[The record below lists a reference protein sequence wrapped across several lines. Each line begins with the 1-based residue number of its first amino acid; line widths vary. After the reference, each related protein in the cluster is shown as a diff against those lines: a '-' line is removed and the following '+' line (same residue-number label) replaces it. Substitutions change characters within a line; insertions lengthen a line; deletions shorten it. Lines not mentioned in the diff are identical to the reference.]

1 MARPL
6 RQQLLVVAAAL
17 ILAVLAALFYAS
29 RLTHDEQVSQ
39 LQDEVLAMTST
50 VVAYLE
56 RTLES
61 ADDVAAVAARHPLVQ
76 QLGPRAATE
85 VLEPLLGRA
94 DQVLRN
100 AVIADLTGRPV
111 AWAAPP
117 SPTIEGQV
125 STAWLAGVA
134 SSGQPAIS
142 PVLGGP
148 DHAAHVVLMAYPVAD
163 SNGKTVGV
171 LA

>member
-39 LQDEVLAMTST
+39 LQDEALAMTST

-100 AVIADLTGRPV
+100 AVIADMTGRPV
-111 AWAAPP
+111 AWATPP
-117 SPTIEGQV
+117 SPTIEGAGFAGDGWPV
-125 STAWLAGVA
+125 SPLRERPRSAPFW
-134 SSGQPAIS
+134 
-142 PVLGGP
+142 
-148 DHAAHVVLMAYPVAD
+148 AAPIMPR
-163 SNGKTVGV
+163 TWC
-171 LA
+171 